1 MDDALKRFT
10 DTGKWEDKWFRSL
23 SPTAKLLWSWL
34 LDHCDNAGVIDPDIM
49 LATFQIGD
57 TVKEDH
63 FTELGDRIQ
72 TLPNGKRWIPKFIR
86 FQFGQLSP
94 ESRVHASVVK
104 LLRFHN
110 IQYPMDS
117 LSIPY
122 VKGIDTLK
130 DKDKDKDKEGVQGEI
145 DAFPE
150 ILNTPEFKEAWK
162 RWHEHLKQKRKPA
175 TIHARDLQLHTLSK
189 MGVIRAIAALNNSI
203 ERNWQGIYES
213 TNSGNGKP
221 SNKPN
226 PRNFGT
232 IVGPTN
238 YGTAKP
244 RLQRELEEKKR
255 LAEQMVAS
263 QNNPPPA

>member
-72 TLPNGKRWIPKFIR
+72 SLPNGKRWIPKFIR

-104 LLRFHN
+104 LLLFHN

-117 LSIPY
+117 LSIAY

-130 DKDKDKDKEGVQGEI
+130 DKDKYKDKEPEGVRGRFTNPSQDEVKLHFSKSGL
-145 DAFPE
+145 PMS
-150 ILNTPEFKEAWK
+150 EAEK
-162 RWHEHLKQKRKPA
+162 FFHY
-175 TIHARDLQLHTLSK
+175 
-189 MGVIRAIAALNNSI
+189 
-203 ERNWQGIYES
+203 YES
-213 TNSGNGKP
+213 NGWHVGKNPMKSWTAAASNWKKNYEEGKYETHRPNNAIGNSKP
-221 SNKPN
+221 
-226 PRNFGT
+226 
-232 IVGPTN
+232 IVPVRGS
-238 YGTAKP
+238 TA
-244 RLQRELEEKKR
+244 
-255 LAEQMVAS
+255 VGGF
-263 QNNPPPA
+263 